1 MRSPGFFVTM
11 LLAVSL
17 PAMGAVAQQPAAQA
31 SPQASPSPARTDA
44 KAPATESPMARL
56 TSARTVLVNR
66 SRGSNIP
73 FDTIKS
79 TLEGWPRFTIVD
91 SPEKADI
98 LVSVETFGDNDV
110 QVSSGTAPNVKTGQM
125 EQSSKSSKDLSA
137 TEIKM
142 TVFDAKNKH
151 VLWTSTEKV
160 KFAMKKTTKESNMVE
175 AAERLASRFHDRLE
189 PPLPAR

>member
-1 MRSPGFFVTM
+1 MRSLGLFVTM
-11 LLAVSL
+11 FLVVSLLAK
-17 PAMGAVAQQPAAQA
+17 GALGQQPAA
-31 SPQASPSPARTDA
+31 PPSPSPARTEA

-56 TSARTVLVNR
+56 TSARTVLVSR
-66 SRGSNIP
+66 SRGSIIP

-79 TLEGWPRFTIVD
+79 TLEGWPRFTMVD

-98 LVSVETFGDNDV
+98 LVSVETFGDSDV
-110 QVSSGTAPNVKTGQM
+110 QVSSGVVPNVKTGQM
-125 EQSSKSSKDLSA
+125 EQSSKTSKDLSA

-142 TVFDAKNKH
+142 TVFDAKNKR

-189 PPLPAR
+189 PPFPAR